1 MKDAIEKGLYFL
13 IIIYIIFMLIIVVT
27 GLIVVVSELN
37 RDKKEYKLMIY
48 KTQPISIC
56 DSCEFSI
63 SDYDKINDNM

>member
-1 MKDAIEKGLYFL
+1 MKVVFEKGLYFL
-13 IIIYIIFMLIIVVT
+13 IVLYVIFMLIVVIV
-27 GLIVVVSELN
+27 GLN

-63 SDYDKINDNM
+63 SDYQKINDNM

>member
-1 MKDAIEKGLYFL
+1 MKVVFEKGLYFL
-13 IIIYIIFMLIIVVT
+13 IVIYVIFMLIVVIV
-27 GLIVVVSELN
+27 GLN

-63 SDYDKINDNM
+63 NDYDKINDNM